1 MISKLLLATNNKD
14 KVSEIK
20 NLLTNTCIHVL
31 TLNDLNLN
39 IDVEEDKD
47 TLEGNALK
55 KAEEI
60 YKVTGIPCSADDTG
74 LFVNALNGEPG
85 VFSSRYAGDNASY
98 SDNRIK
104 LLHNLQGVPE
114 DYRNAFFKTVV
125 CFYNGEN
132 DLKFFEGICK
142 GHITIKERGERGFGY
157 DSIFQPDCYDRTFAE
172 LNIEEKNYISHRAK
186 AFIKFR
192 EYLEIFNIKGL

>member
-14 KVSEIK
+14 KVTEIR
-20 NLLTNTCIHVL
+20 NLLMDTCIHVL
-31 TLNDLNLN
+31 TLSDLNLN

-60 YKVTGIPCSADDTG
+60 YKVTDIPCSADDTG

-85 VFSSRYAGDNASY
+85 VFSSRYAGENASY

-104 LLHNLQGVPE
+104 LLRNLQGVPE

-125 CFYNGEN
+125 CFYYGKNN
-132 DLKFFEGICK
+132 FMFFEGICK
-142 GHITIKERGERGFGY
+142 GHITIQERGEKGFGY
-157 DSIFQPDCYDRTFAE
+157 DAIFQPEGFDRTFAE
-172 LNIEEKNYISHRAK
+172 LSIGEKNNISHRAK
-186 AFIKFR
+186 AFIKFK
-192 EYLEIFNIKGL
+192 EYLETSDNK